1 MSNTALTGATY
12 DIGSHNNALK
22 PKELDMS
29 NTEAR
34 IETANKS
41 PSGADVGRS
50 SDLAALHLSK
60 AEA

>member
-1 MSNTALTGATY
+1 
-12 DIGSHNNALK
+12 
-22 PKELDMS
+22 MS

-41 PSGADVGRS
+41 ASGPDVGRS
-50 SDLAALHLSK
+50 SDLAALYLSK

>member
-1 MSNTALTGATY
+1 MSEALA
-12 DIGSHNNALK
+12 DDVK

-41 PSGADVGRS
+41 PSGRAVGRS

-60 AEA
+60 AEAQEEHT